1 MLKPGKTFFL
11 SLNTDLL
18 IQARDR
24 FRKYG
29 VEAGL
34 VNKDYFQIDRNV
46 VCCTVQT
53 LYRAI
58 RTYEAYE
65 YPEESL
71 DEEVKYLLEETDVED
86 KLKLYETYRK
96 ADLVIMDECQH
107 VPARTVWY
115 TSMSNPN
122 ALRLA
127 LSATPW
133 RDDGR
138 DLDIYACYGDMVP
151 RRILSS
157 ELIEKGYL
165 VPVKIYFAHYFPKY
179 AKDFE
184 GKRGGPWLF
193 NKVKKAVFQDPI
205 RNQLIARI
213 AYKAPK
219 PFMILV
225 KEIKHGE
232 LIEKEC
238 KKLGLK
244 VAFLYGQVDPDIR
257 ALMFDLVRREKI
269 DGIIATTLA
278 DEGLDLPALRT
289 LILAGGG
296 KSSTR
301 ALQRVGRIT
310 RPWPNKKYG
319 IVIDVWDHIK
329 YFEDHAMR
337 RRKIYSTEPKWQIKD
352 ILLK

>member
-1 MLKPGKTFFL
+1 M
-11 SLNTDLL
+11 
-18 IQARDR
+18 
-24 FRKYG
+24 
-29 VEAGL
+29 EAGL